1 MYYEKTERELWQQTS
16 PFYTLKAVPRNK
28 WGICFW
34 SFMHFHKRTQSSILE
49 VNIYH
54 SFIYLSFPLFL
65 VTGISFYLEE
75 NLPCFFHPSWS
86 ELLPFAGIW
95 RSFECAWAFCLCLLR
110 SFWEPLGKG
119 VYPAISIPQR
129 LAWCLL
135 SNHFA
140 AGKAEEKQVKECA
153 IYQKWQGEQS
163 SSISLSSPHIY
174 ITPSFQS
181 FPSRWSGGV
190 HRLCMEI
197 QLQGAGTGNI
207 LGYLPAELH
216 NGARR
221 EGGRGKEAKSLP
233 N

>member
-1 MYYEKTERELWQQTS
+1 VYYEKTEREIWWQAS
-16 PFYTLKAVPRNK
+16 PFYTLKTVPRNK

-49 VNIYH
+49 ENIYH

-86 ELLPFAGIW
+86 ELLPFAGMW
-95 RSFECAWAFCLCLLR
+95 RSFGCAWAFCLCLLR
-110 SFWEPLGKG
+110 GFWKPLGKG
-119 VYPAISIPQR
+119 IYPAISIPQR

-140 AGKAEEKQVKECA
+140 AGKAEEKQERECA

-163 SSISLSSPHIY
+163 SSISWAPLIF
-174 ITPSFQS
+174 T
-181 FPSRWSGGV
+181 
-190 HRLCMEI
+190 
-197 QLQGAGTGNI
+197 
-207 LGYLPAELH
+207 
-216 NGARR
+216 
-221 EGGRGKEAKSLP
+221 
-233 N
+233 